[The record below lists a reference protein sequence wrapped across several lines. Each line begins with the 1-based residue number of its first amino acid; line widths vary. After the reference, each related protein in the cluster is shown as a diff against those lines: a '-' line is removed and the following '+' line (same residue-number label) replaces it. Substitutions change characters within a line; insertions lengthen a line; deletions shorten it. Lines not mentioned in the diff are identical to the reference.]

1 MVSHWMVLPSSSAHS
16 GPWNWFSVVP
26 SNHSTLSPSFT
37 DAVEALTLD
46 RASLMVNIQPS
57 GALTAWPLMV
67 WMNRPKVAVVE

>member
-16 GPWNWFSVVP
+16 GPWNWFSV
-26 SNHSTLSPSFT
+26 SPSFT

-67 WMNRPKVAVVE
+67 WTNRPKVAVVE

>member
-1 MVSHWMVLPSSSAHS
+1 MVLPSSSAHS

-46 RASLMVNIQPS
+46 RASLMVNS
-57 GALTAWPLMV
+57 
-67 WMNRPKVAVVE
+67 RPAR